1 MGFDSD
7 SRETL
12 DIIYASFG
20 GVMGLVLFPITFF
33 IILFYLPI
41 LLMNILNTF
50 LDGIVWFLGLID
62 VLLSDND

>member
-12 DIIYASFG
+12 DIIDASFG
-20 GVMGLVLFPITFF
+20 GVMGLILFPITFF

-41 LLMNILNTF
+41 IIMNILNTF
-50 LDGIVWFLGLID
+50 LDGSVWILGLID

>member
-12 DIIYASFG
+12 DIIDASFG

-41 LLMNILNTF
+41 LLMNILNTV

>member
-7 SRETL
+7 SKETFK
-12 DIIYASFG
+12 IIDASFG
-20 GVMGLVLFPITFF
+20 GVMGLILFPITFF

>member
-1 MGFDSD
+1 MGFASD

-12 DIIYASFG
+12 DIIDASFG

>member
-7 SRETL
+7 SKETFK
-12 DIIYASFG
+12 IIDASLG

-50 LDGIVWFLGLID
+50 LDGIVWVLGLID